1 MKPQS
6 SKYKIYLAPI
16 SDNKL
21 QGMELNPW
29 MLTLLGIGAGVLV
42 VIVLVAVAIRVHASR
57 GGRAGRRRRWV
68 RIAQSISNRC

>member
-1 MKPQS
+1 MSNRSKP
-6 SKYKIYLAPI
+6 LAFLPSAI
-16 SDNKL
+16 PDNKL

-68 RIAQSISNRC
+68 VQRNVNLT